1 MRCSNRNKQPF
12 WYALQSGTATGTDEY
27 GNQCS
32 TYATYGKPVKAYGN
46 ISPAKGKVVE
56 RQYGDDDVY
65 DKTIVLEDRRTPIDE
80 YAVLWIDETPVL
92 NADGTLATD
101 KTTGMMLTP
110 WNYIVRKVGRGLP
123 TFGGCTLAVSKVSVS

>member
-12 WYALQSGTATGTDEY
+12 WYALQTGTATGADEY

-32 TYATYGKPVKAYGN
+32 TYATYAKPVKAYGN

-65 DKTIVLEDRRTPIDE
+65 DKTIVLEDRNTPIDE

-101 KTTGMMLTP
+101 PETGLVLTP

-123 TFGGCTLAVSKVSVS
+123 IFGGCTLAVSKVSVS